1 MGSPSEPPDA
11 SSGPAEVNTGD
22 EEGHLQLESVDE
34 ESGEGAEV
42 AVENGETVL
51 TAITDGAGVAT
62 IREIPSGVYEPT
74 VEHKQYANHSE
85 TVTIDEAGAEMT
97 LELEASGRSAAA
109 LQTVAT
115 GTTGAN
121 TTSVL
126 RSV

>member
-51 TAITDGAGVAT
+51 TATTDGARVAT

-115 GTTGAN
+115 GTFSCSLFRLLA
-121 TTSVL
+121 SI
-126 RSV
+126 